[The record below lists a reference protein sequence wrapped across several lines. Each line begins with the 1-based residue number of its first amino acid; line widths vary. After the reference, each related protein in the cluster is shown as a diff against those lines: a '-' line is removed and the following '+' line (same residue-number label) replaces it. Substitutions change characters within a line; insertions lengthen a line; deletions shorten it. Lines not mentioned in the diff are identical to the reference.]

1 MGDIIGGIFG
11 GGSRT
16 SQDVKLDPTT
26 QALNRMRLGQ
36 ASSLFGQA
44 PLSDFG
50 RTGGNVYEA
59 DPRVT
64 DLYNMAM
71 NTGSDPFDL
80 NAYTNM
86 GMDRSLFDKGLV
98 TGRGNIN
105 EALGNVGS
113 NYANAAAGNLANYTN
128 AAGTTLGSYN
138 NAIGAAGGA
147 YGQGMANNQAML
159 DRALGYGTDAASNYI
174 NKIATPQLL
183 QQATLQGLE
192 GGGAVPASIAKATAD
207 VGLQWLQP
215 LLQQGMG
222 IQGQLAQGYG
232 SDISNL
238 SGANAAAQ
246 AQLAG
251 QYGALQSGLG
261 SQNMQLQSGLLGEYG
276 NAVQQAYGNRQG
288 LETQF
293 MSTLPGAYGTS
304 ITAPAQ
310 ARSLAA
316 QGAATLFPLADY
328 NRGLRE
334 QDLLRRQG
342 LATTAFTG
350 LPYTPATST
359 SQRQSTQPLWN
370 FFGQG

>member
-1 MGDIIGGIFG
+1 VGDIIGGVFG

-26 QALNRMRLGQ
+26 QALNRMRLDQ
-36 ASSLFGQA
+36 ARNLYSQGSLGSYAQ
-44 PLSDFG
+44 P
-50 RTGGNVYEA
+50 GGSAYAA
-59 DPRVT
+59 DPRVSA
-64 DLYNMAM
+64 LYDQAVG
-71 NTGSDPFDL
+71 TASTPFDL
-80 NAYTNM
+80 AGYEQR
-86 GMDRSLFDKGLV
+86 GLDRGLFNEGLDV
-98 TGRGNIN
+98 SRGNIN
-105 EALGNVGS
+105 QGLGNVAA
-113 NYANAAAGNLANYTN
+113 NYADASGNTLA
-128 AAGTTLGSYN
+128 SYN

-147 YGQGMANNQAML
+147 YGQGMAANEAATQ
-159 DRALGYGTDAASNYI
+159 RALAYGTDAASNYI
-174 NKIATPQLL
+174 NRIATPQLM

-207 VGLQWLQP
+207 VGLQWLSP
-215 LLQQGMG
+215 IVQQSLG

-232 SDISNL
+232 SDISQL

-246 AQLAG
+246 AQLGG
-251 QYGALQSGLG
+251 QNTALQSGL
-261 SQNMQLQSGLLGEYG
+261 YG
-276 NAVQQAYGNRQG
+276 DYSNAVNAAYGNRQG
-288 LETQF
+288 LESQF

-304 ITAPAQ
+304 VTAPAQ

-328 NRGLRE
+328 GRGLQE

-342 LATTAFTG
+342 LATTAYTG

-359 SQRQSTQPLWN
+359 AQRQSTQPLWN

>member
-26 QALNRMRLGQ
+26 AALNRMRLAQ
-36 ASSLFGQA
+36 ASSLFGQS
-44 PLSDFG
+44 PLAEFG
-50 RTGGNVYEA
+50 GTSGSAYQP
-59 DPRVT
+59 DPRVN
-64 DLYNMAM
+64 DLYNQAFGA
-71 NTGSDPFDL
+71 GSSPFDL
-80 NAYTNM
+80 VGYEQR
-86 GMDRSLFDKGLV
+86 GMDRGLFNEGLDV
-98 TGRGNIN
+98 GKGNIN
-105 EALGNVGS
+105 QALGNV
-113 NYANAAAGNLANYTN
+113 AANYGN
-128 AAGTTLGSYN
+128 AAGTTLDSYN
-138 NAIGAAGGA
+138 NAIGAAGQA
-147 YGQGMANNQAML
+147 YGQGMVNNQAML

-207 VGLQWLQP
+207 IGLQWLQP

-232 SDISNL
+232 GDVANL

-246 AQLAG
+246 AQLGG
-251 QYGALQSGLG
+251 QNTALQSGLFG
-261 SQNMQLQSGLLGEYG
+261 DYANS
-276 NAVQQAYGNRQG
+276 VQQAYGNRQG

-328 NRGLRE
+328 SRGLRE

>member
-1 MGDIIGGIFG
+1 MGDLIGGIFG
-11 GGSRT
+11 SGSRT

-26 QALNRMRLGQ
+26 VALNKMRLDQ
-36 ASSLFGQA
+36 ARGLYSHGALGSYA
-44 PLSDFG
+44 DP
-50 RTGGNVYEA
+50 GGAAYAA
-59 DPRVT
+59 DPRVGE
-64 DLYNMAM
+64 LYTNAIG
-71 NTGSDPFDL
+71 TASDPFDL
-80 NAYTNM
+80 GRYQAQ
-86 GMDRSLFDKGLV
+86 GMDRGLFNEGLDV
-98 TGRGNIN
+98 GKGNIN
-105 EALGNVGS
+105 QALGNVGG
-113 NYANAAAGNLANYTN
+113 NYAGASGNTLA
-128 AAGTTLGSYN
+128 SYN
-138 NAIGAAGGA
+138 NAIGAAGQA
-147 YGQGMANNQAML
+147 YGQGMANNQAL
-159 DRALGYGTDAASNYI
+159 TQQALGYGTDAASNYI
-174 NKIATPQLL
+174 NRIATPQLM

-207 VGLQWLQP
+207 VGLQWLSP
-215 LLQQGMG
+215 IVQQSLG

-232 SDISNL
+232 GDVSNL

-246 AQLAG
+246 AQLGG
-251 QYGALQSGLG
+251 QNTALQSGLFG
-261 SQNMQLQSGLLGEYG
+261 DYS

-316 QGAATLFPLADY
+316 QGAATLMPLADY
-328 NRGLRE
+328 GRGLQE

-342 LATTAFTG
+342 LATTAYTG

-359 SQRQSTQPLWN
+359 AQRQSQQPLWN

>member
-1 MGDIIGGIFG
+1 MGDIIGGVFG

-16 SQDVKLDPTT
+16 TQDVKLDPTT
-26 QALNRMRLGQ
+26 QALNRMRLQQG
-36 ASSLFGQA
+36 SSLFGQA
-44 PLSDFG
+44 PLAEFG
-50 RTGGNVYEA
+50 QSGGGAYQA
-59 DPRVT
+59 DPRVSQ
-64 DLYNMAM
+64 LYDQAM
-71 NTGSDPFDL
+71 GTASAPFDL
-80 NAYTNM
+80 AGYEQR
-86 GMDRSLFDKGLV
+86 GMDRGLFNEGLDVAKG
-98 TGRGNIN
+98 NFN
-105 EALGNVGS
+105 QALGNVGA
-113 NYANAAAGNLANYTN
+113 NYGNAANA
-128 AAGTTLGSYN
+128 TLGAYN
-138 NAIGAAGGA
+138 NAIGAAGQA
-147 YGQGMANNQAML
+147 YGQGMTNNQAML

-174 NKIATPQLL
+174 NKIATPQLM

-246 AQLAG
+246 AQLGG
-251 QYGALQSGLG
+251 QNVGLQSGL
-261 SQNMQLQSGLLGEYG
+261 YG
-276 NAVQQAYGNRQG
+276 DYNAAVQAAYGNRQG

-293 MSTLPGAYGTS
+293 TSTLPSAYGTS

-316 QGAATLFPLADY
+316 QGAATLMPLADY
-328 NRGLRE
+328 GRGLRE

-359 SQRQSTQPLWN
+359 NQRQSTQPLWN

>member
-1 MGDIIGGIFG
+1 MGDIISGVFG

-26 QALNRMRLGQ
+26 QALNKIRLDQ
-36 ASSLFGQA
+36 ARNLYSKGSLGSYA
-44 PLSDFG
+44 EP
-50 RTGGNVYEA
+50 GGSAYTA
-59 DPRVT
+59 DPRVS
-64 DLYNMAM
+64 DLYNQAM
-71 NTGSDPFDL
+71 GTASAPFDL
-80 NAYTNM
+80 AGYEQR
-86 GMDRSLFDKGLV
+86 GMDRGLFNEGLDV
-98 TGRGNIN
+98 GKGNIN
-105 EALGNVGS
+105 QALGNVS
-113 NYANAAAGNLANYTN
+113 ANYADASGNTLA
-128 AAGTTLGSYN
+128 SYN

-159 DRALGYGTDAASNYI
+159 QQALGYGTDAASNYI
-174 NKIATPQLL
+174 NRIATPQLM

-207 VGLQWLQP
+207 IGLQWLQP
-215 LLQQGMG
+215 LLQQGLG

-232 SDISNL
+232 SDVSNL

-246 AQLAG
+246 AQLGG
-251 QYGALQSGLG
+251 QNTALQSGMFG
-261 SQNMQLQSGLLGEYG
+261 DYS
-276 NAVQQAYGNRQG
+276 NAVNAAYGNRQG
-288 LETQF
+288 LESQF

-328 NRGLRE
+328 GRGLQE

-342 LATTAFTG
+342 LATTAYTG

-359 SQRQSTQPLWN
+359 NQRQSQQPLWN